1 MPSSRV
7 VIVGAGPAGLMA
19 AETLARG
26 GAQVVVHERMPSPAR
41 RLLMAGRGGLNLT
54 HSEGLTE
61 MIARY
66 GDRSGTLA
74 PLLEAFPPQAL
85 RDWAEGLGQDTFV
98 GSSGRVFPRRL
109 KASPLVRAW
118 LARLD
123 GLGVELRLRSTWT
136 GWDGEGRPTFRQ
148 AGAEAA
154 PEAADAL
161 LLSMGG
167 ASWPRLGADGTWV
180 ATLAAAGVA
189 SVSLRPANCGFVA
202 DFSPVFPGD
211 HAGRPLKGVEV
222 RFAGRA
228 VRGEVMLTRQGI
240 EGGRRGRTGAPSR
253 DRSQARPQSRR
264 SCRQAGAHRP
274 EGQPLQPSPQGPGP
288 VAAGDRAP
296 PRSGA
301 ANVGPGG
308 PGGAHPLGSPAP
320 DRDHGAGPR
329 HLHRRWYPLRG
340 PRPGPSAP
348 GPAGGLDRRGDARL
362 GGAHG
367 GLSPPGRLRHR
378 RPRRPGHPF
387 PAGMTHLPDAGPRLR
402 RQVHAV
408 PRLHTEGLVEGVDIA
423 HRDVD
428 ARSGW

>member
-148 AGAEAA
+148 AGGEAA

-189 SVSLRPANCGFVA
+189 SVPLRPANCGFVA
-202 DFSPVFPGD
+202 DFSPAFPGD

-240 EGGRRGRTGAPSR
+240 EGGAIYALSAALRDAVEARGEAIVEIDLRP
-253 DRSQARPQSRR
+253 DRSPADLVARLARTDRKASLSNRLR
-264 SCRQAGAHRP
+264 KALA
-274 EGQPLQPSPQGPGP
+274 LSPQEIGLL
-288 VAAGDRAP
+288 RE
-296 PRSGA
+296 
-301 ANVGPGG
+301 
-308 PGGAHPLGSPAP
+308 
-320 DRDHGAGPR
+320 AGPLTSDLEALAAR
-329 HLHRRWYPLRG
+329 IRSIPLRLTETT
-340 PRPGPSAP
+340 
-348 GPAGGLDRRGDARL
+348 GLDRAISTA
-362 GGAHG
+362 GGVRFEDLDP
-367 GLSPPGRLRHR
+367 GLQLRA
-378 RPRRPGHPF
+378 RPGVWI
-387 PAGMTHLPDAGPRLR
+387 AGEMLDWEAPTGGYLLQAVFATG
-402 RQVHAV
+402 VHAA
-408 PRLHTEGLVEGVDIA
+408 RDILS
-423 HRDVD
+423 R
-428 ARSGW
+428 RG